1 MNTQNI
7 TNNEQ
12 NNITNNETK
21 NVVKN
26 LLNYEYTPPIISF
39 DIKKTDNKQ
48 ININN
53 GLGFWSGG
61 FC

>member
-7 TNNEQ
+7 TNNEHK
-12 NNITNNETK
+12 NITNNETK

-26 LLNYEYTPPIISF
+26 SFNYEYTLPIISF
-39 DIKKTDNKQ
+39 TIKKPDNKQ

-53 GLGFWSGG
+53 GVGFWSGG